1 MTLMRRHTCLALCA
15 SIALLLCA
23 PSFAQIK
30 APLSSNADLRVL
42 LNEFLA
48 GAARNDKAMHERFW
62 ADDVTYTSAQ
72 GVVRNKAEI
81 MKHVEEPQ
89 PPDAPKMTYSAE
101 DVRIHD
107 FGDWAIVNF
116 RLVANSEK
124 DGKTETTNY
133 RNTGTFRRRNG
144 QWQAVAWQATKIAE
158 PAEQK
163 K

>member
-1 MTLMRRHTCLALCA
+1 MKAKRLTRMITMAMA
-15 SIALLLCA
+15 IAVLLCT
-23 PSFAQIK
+23 PTFAQIK
-30 APLSSNADLRVL
+30 APLSTDADLRVL

-48 GAARNDKAMHERFW
+48 GAGHNDKAMHERFW

-89 PPDAPKMTYSAE
+89 PADAPKMTYSAE
-101 DVRIHD
+101 DVNIHD
-107 FGDWAIVNF
+107 FGDWAVVNF
-116 RLVANSEK
+116 RLVAKSEK
-124 DGKTETTNY
+124 DGRTETANY

-158 PAEQK
+158 PNAK
-163 K
+163 